1 MLHYLIIVPG
11 VLGRRFMDKKYL
23 EKELDK
29 VKKALNEIKKI
40 LKRNEHMYL
49 QILGQKSLL
58 EGLIKQEEKDNSKN

>member
-1 MLHYLIIVPG
+1 
-11 VLGRRFMDKKYL
+11 MDKKYL